1 MILCEIAHFHTLWEP
16 GNVERTL
23 FPFPAPS
30 IEGAMM
36 DTIRRPEYLTLPEF
50 TTPRLQGRI
59 VRRLS
64 ASLVGNSL
72 AIMFCTFALTAQN
85 GTLKGTVNTADKKP
99 VPEARLSVV
108 GTGIVTVSDTDG
120 TFRIASL
127 PSGSQ
132 SVEVKMMGYG
142 ALLLPVRIEQ
152 GQTATLEVILTA
164 VAAPL
169 ETVEVTGD
177 TMIVPGMRGFQERKV
192 RGVGRFFTREDI
204 ERMQVRLFTDILRRV
219 PGMQV
224 QSVKGSYGE
233 GYSVQT
239 GRTQSI
245 SGARTCPVLFYVNGS
260 PFPLGGDIAINNFIS
275 PEEVAAVE
283 VYTGTSQIPPQFNS
297 SMYNARCGVVVIW
310 TRSSNDPKRS
320 R

>member
-1 MILCEIAHFHTLWEP
+1 
-16 GNVERTL
+16 
-23 FPFPAPS
+23 
-30 IEGAMM
+30 MM
-36 DTIRRPEYLTLPEF
+36 L
-50 TTPRLQGRI
+50 
-59 VRRLS
+59 
-64 ASLVGNSL
+64 
-72 AIMFCTFALTAQN
+72 CTFALAAQS
-85 GTLKGTVNTADKKP
+85 GTLKGTVNTAEKKP
-99 VPEARLSVV
+99 VPEARVTVV
-108 GTGIVTVSDTDG
+108 GTGLVAVSDTDG
-120 TFRIASL
+120 TFRIGGL

-132 SVEVKMMGYG
+132 SVEVRMLGYG
-142 ALLLPVRIEQ
+142 AILLPVRIEG
-152 GQTATLEVILTA
+152 GQTASLDVTLTA
-164 VAAPL
+164 IAAPL

-177 TMIVPGMRGFQERKV
+177 TMIVPGMRGFQERRA
-192 RGVGRFFTREDI
+192 RGVGKFFTREDI
-204 ERMQVRLFTDILRRV
+204 ERMQVRLFTDVLRRV

-224 QSVKGSYGE
+224 QSVKGSYGD

-245 SGARTCPVLFYVNGS
+245 SGARTCPVLFYVNGA

-297 SMYNARCGVVVIW
+297 TMYNARCGVVVIW